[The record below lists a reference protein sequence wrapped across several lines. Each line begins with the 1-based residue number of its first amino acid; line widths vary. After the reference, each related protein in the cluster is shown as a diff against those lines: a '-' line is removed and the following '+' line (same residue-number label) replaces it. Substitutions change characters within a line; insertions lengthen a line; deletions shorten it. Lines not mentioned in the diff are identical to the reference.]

1 MKDFLLSLLG
11 MPWTQFLS
19 VFFFVLVG
27 ITISLLVDSMGRD
40 TKSTKTPSKFSWKFL
55 LLDNLKRIFLVVL
68 VIFVS
73 IRFYTE
79 LYEGTVNE
87 WAGLLLGLSLDFT
100 ISVLRDRVVYIK
112 GLLTPRNRDKLTKKY
127 DK

>member
-1 MKDFLLSLLG
+1 MLG

>member
-19 VFFFVLVG
+19 VFFIVLVG
-27 ITISLLVDSMGRD
+27 IAISLLVDSMGRD
-40 TKSTKTPSKFSWKFL
+40 TKSAKTPSKFSWKFL

-79 LYEGTVNE
+79 LYDGTVNE
-87 WAGLLLGLSLDFT
+87 WAGLLLGLSMDFT
-100 ISVLRDRVVYIK
+100 VARLRARVQYIK
-112 GLLTPRNRDKLTKKY
+112 ELLSPKNRDKLTKKY